1 MDAAPVQAVVH
12 VVHAFH
18 MRLRRVHARSTAVAA
33 LVLAVEECVRVCPEF
48 DTFEGRQYDQETG
61 RKLFAGPPRC
71 EPAVRVQLCAGRMR
85 DGLGNLWG

>member
-12 VVHAFH
+12 VDHGFYV
-18 MRLRRVHARSTAVAA
+18 RLRRVHPRLLRSPRSCSLWREWV
-33 LVLAVEECVRVCPEF
+33 CVCPEF

-61 RKLFAGPPRC
+61 RKSFAGPPRC
-71 EPAVRVQLCAGRMR
+71 EPAVRVQLCAGRKR